1 MTYRYWCSNCGH
13 EESTESAKRP
23 WHCGR
28 VMKAQDRE
36 DKRRALPHPVQPVED
51 DGCDVVRFKENKIVR
66 HLLDNGGIDLNQIA
80 RLDFPREDHVQF
92 AQLIGYSV
100 SGFGELS
107 YVSDEDYERAA
118 SLAEVV
124 EARMERERT

>member
-1 MTYRYWCSNCGH
+1 MTFTYWCANCGT
-13 EESTESAKRP
+13 SVTTESSTRP
-23 WHCGR
+23 LHCGR
-28 VMKAQDRE
+28 VMKALGRE

-51 DGCDVVRFKENKIVR
+51 DGNDVIRFKENKIVR

-80 RLDFPREDHVQF
+80 RLGFPREDHVQF

-107 YVSDEDYERAA
+107 YVSDEDYARAA
-118 SLAEVV
+118 AAADAVFE
-124 EARMERERT
+124 RMEKER